1 MEAAKEDI
9 QSAMETFKEE
19 VSKIT
24 EAAALASSSSPEMGT
39 HAQGSTVR

>member
-9 QSAMETFKEE
+9 QSAMEIFKEE

-24 EAAALASSSSPEMGT
+24 EAAALVSSSSLKTST
-39 HAQGSTVR
+39 HPQGSAV